1 MSLTVEKLEGN
12 MAKLTI
18 EATAEEFENALNRA
32 YLKNKNQITLQGFRK
47 GKAPRAMIERV
58 YGEGVFFEDAA
69 NLLIPDAYA
78 AALETEE
85 GKELDIVS
93 RPEIDLVQ
101 VKKGEPFIFT
111 AEVALRPKAALG
123 AYKDLGIEKKPAEV
137 TEEDINAELDRV
149 REQNSRMITV
159 EDRPVQDKDIV
170 TIDFEGFMDGTP
182 FEGGK
187 GEDYNLTI
195 GSHSF
200 IDTFEDQLIGKNTG
214 DDCEVNVTFP
224 ENYQAAELAG
234 KPALFK
240 VKIKKIQEK
249 ELPELNDEFAEE
261 VSEFD
266 TLSEYK
272 EDVRKKLAEQ
282 KEEAAK
288 GEYRTEVLKKIVENA
303 EMVIPDPMIDY
314 EAENMVNDY
323 AQRLKMQ
330 GLSIDMYMQYT
341 GQTMDQLKDQMKDQ
355 ARTRIENS
363 VVLEAIAEAENI
375 EVSDEDIDAEIKKM
389 AENYQMEEDKLKEM
403 MSEREKDSM
412 RTDLKLQKAL
422 DLITE
427 I

>member
-111 AEVALRPKAALG
+111 AEVALRPKATLG

-272 EDVRKKLAEQ
+272 EDVRKKLADQ

>member
-58 YGEGVFFEDAA
+58 YGEGVFYEDAA

-111 AEVALRPKAALG
+111 AEVALRPKATLG

-200 IDTFEDQLIGKNTG
+200 IDTFEVQLIGKNTG

-224 ENYQAAELAG
+224 ENYQAADLAG

-249 ELPELNDEFAEE
+249 EI
-261 VSEFD
+261 
-266 TLSEYK
+266 
-272 EDVRKKLAEQ
+272 Q
-282 KEEAAK
+282 
-288 GEYRTEVLKKIVENA
+288 
-303 EMVIPDPMIDY
+303 
-314 EAENMVNDY
+314 
-323 AQRLKMQ
+323 
-330 GLSIDMYMQYT
+330 
-341 GQTMDQLKDQMKDQ
+341 
-355 ARTRIENS
+355 
-363 VVLEAIAEAENI
+363 
-375 EVSDEDIDAEIKKM
+375 
-389 AENYQMEEDKLKEM
+389 
-403 MSEREKDSM
+403 EKD
-412 RTDLKLQKAL
+412 TH
-422 DLITE
+422 
-427 I
+427 

>member
-58 YGEGVFFEDAA
+58 YGEGVFYEDAA

-111 AEVALRPKAALG
+111 AEVALRPKATLG

-403 MSEREKDSM
+403 MSEREMDSM

>member
-58 YGEGVFFEDAA
+58 YGEGVFYEDAA

-111 AEVALRPKAALG
+111 AEVALRPKATLG

-159 EDRPVQDKDIV
+159 EDRPVQGKDIV

-272 EDVRKKLAEQ
+272 EDVRKKLADQ

>member
-47 GKAPRAMIERV
+47 GKAPRVMIERV
-58 YGEGVFFEDAA
+58 YGEGVFYEDAA

-111 AEVALRPKAALG
+111 AEVALRPKATLG

-272 EDVRKKLAEQ
+272 EDVRKKLADQ